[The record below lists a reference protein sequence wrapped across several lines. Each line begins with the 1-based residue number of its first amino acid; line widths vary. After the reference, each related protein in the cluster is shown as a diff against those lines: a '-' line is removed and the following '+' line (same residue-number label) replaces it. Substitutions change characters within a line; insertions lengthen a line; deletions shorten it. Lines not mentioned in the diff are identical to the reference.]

1 MRHPGTTVGAA
12 PGRLYSWELGWP
24 PGAGDM
30 ATGGSMEGTAAIVFV
45 HGLFS
50 SSETW
55 RDLGAELSAASGLAQ
70 DFDFLFF
77 DYATPRSSIN
87 PLRKIPNLDTV
98 ADSLRSFLDGQ
109 PNPHQRL
116 VFVTH
121 SQGGL
126 VVQRYL
132 SRMLAEGRG
141 WELARIRRVVMFAC
155 PNNGSELFL
164 LLRRSLLG
172 VIGSTQER
180 ELRPLQASVQEAQR
194 RVMTGIV
201 HARHVSNDRCPIPF
215 MSYAGESDNVV
226 SPSSAVGVFP
236 EAAVL
241 PGDHF
246 SVIKPGADGRLVR
259 ALRTNLD
266 KALREPF
273 PEESVS
279 GAPTHAQSGA
289 RGEEFLAEHKMFG
302 PVVVRTGCSVTPFF
316 IHGGPLEQLS
326 GIDIVASSENI
337 YLQMSQF
344 FKSSTSGSLRRAAA
358 VKGDGGEILKDVA
371 GDSLIA
377 WLRAHARYGL
387 PVREGTVAPTPSGAL
402 AERNIHRIYHA
413 AVVTPVD
420 GTGEYIV
427 NPHAITRATHNI
439 FELARKERRELGLPL
454 SSVCLPLFGSGRGD
468 ITLTRSFDLVWAALM
483 TELSDDGSWS
493 VHFAARRRR
502 SFDQLKE
509 RLLAEK
515 ARNEAE

>member
-1 MRHPGTTVGAA
+1 MG
-12 PGRLYSWELGWP
+12 
-24 PGAGDM
+24 
-30 ATGGSMEGTAAIVFV
+30 AAIVFV

-50 SSETW
+50 SSDTW
-55 RDLGAELSAASGLAQ
+55 RDLRAHLSGMPGVAQ
-70 DFDFLFF
+70 DFELLSF
-77 DYATPRSSIN
+77 DYATPRTSVN
-87 PLRKIPNLDTV
+87 PLRKMPSLDTV
-98 ADSLRSFLDGQ
+98 AESLRGYLDDL
-109 PNPHQRL
+109 PTSHERL

-126 VVQRYL
+126 VVQRFL

-164 LLRRSLLG
+164 LLRRSLMG
-172 VIGSTQER
+172 VVGINQER

-201 HARHVSNDRCPIPF
+201 NARYVSNDRCPIPL
-215 MSYAGESDNVV
+215 MLYAGESDKVV
-226 SPSSAVGVFP
+226 SPPSAVSVFP

-246 SVIKPGADGRLVR
+246 SVIKPGPDGRLLR
-259 ALRTNLD
+259 AMLGNLE
-266 KALREPF
+266 KALLEPF

-279 GAPTHAQSGA
+279 GAPTHARSVA
-289 RGEEFLAEHKMFG
+289 RGEEFLAEHQLFG
-302 PVVVRTGCSVTPFF
+302 PVVVRTGDSTTQFF

-326 GIDIVASSENI
+326 GIDIIVSSENI

-358 VKGDGGEILKDVA
+358 VKGAGGEILDDVA

-387 PVREGTVAPTPSGAL
+387 PVLEGTVAPTPSGAL
-402 AERNIHRIYHA
+402 IERNIHRIYHA

-420 GTGEYIV
+420 GTSDYTV
-427 NPHAITRATHNI
+427 NPRAITRATHNI
-439 FELARKERRELGLPL
+439 FGLARKERRELGLPL
-454 SSVCLPLFGSGRGD
+454 SSVCLPLLGSGRGD
-468 ITLTRSFDLVWAALM
+468 ITLARSFELVWDALM
-483 TELSDDGSWS
+483 TELADDSSWNI
-493 VHFAARRRR
+493 HFAARRKR
-502 SFDQLKE
+502 SFELLKE
-509 RLLAEK
+509 RLLAKK
-515 ARNEAE
+515 AEREAQPGNRGRHDAG

>member
-1 MRHPGTTVGAA
+1 
-12 PGRLYSWELGWP
+12 
-24 PGAGDM
+24 
-30 ATGGSMEGTAAIVFV
+30 MEDDKAAIVFV

-55 RDLGAELSAASGLAQ
+55 RDLNAQLSGMPEIARG
-70 DFDFLFF
+70 FDLLLF
-77 DYATPRSSIN
+77 DYATPRASFN
-87 PLRKIPNLDTV
+87 PLRKIPTLDTV
-98 ADSLRSFLDGQ
+98 AESLRSYLDSQ
-109 PNPHQRL
+109 PISHQRL

-155 PNNGSELFL
+155 PNNGSELL
-164 LLRRSLLG
+164 LLVRRSLRG
-172 VIGSTQER
+172 GIVNIQER

-194 RVMTGIV
+194 RVVTGIV
-201 HARHVSNDRCPIPF
+201 HAQYVSSDRCPIPF

-226 SPSSAVGVFP
+226 SHSSAVSVFP

-246 SVIKPGADGRLVR
+246 SIIKPGLDGRLVR
-259 ALRTNLD
+259 ALRNDLD
-266 KALREPF
+266 KALGEPF

-289 RGEEFLAEHKMFG
+289 RGEEFLAEHQMFG
-302 PVVVRTGCSVTPFF
+302 PVVVRTGDSTTPFF
-316 IHGGPLEQLS
+316 IHGGPLERLS
-326 GIDIVASSENI
+326 GIDIIVSSENI

-344 FKSSTSGSLRRAAA
+344 FKASTSGSLRRAAA
-358 VKGDGGEILKDVA
+358 VKGDGGEILEDVA

-387 PVREGTVAPTPSGAL
+387 PVLEGTVAPTPSGAL
-402 AERNIHRIYHA
+402 RERRVQRIYHA

-420 GTGEYIV
+420 GTGDYTV
-427 NPHAITRATHNI
+427 NPRAITRATHNI
-439 FELARKERRELGLPL
+439 FELARKERRDLKLPL
-454 SSVCLPLFGSGRGD
+454 SSICLPLLGSGRGD
-468 ITLTRSFDLVWAALM
+468 ITLSRSFELVWGALM
-483 TELSDDGSWS
+483 DELSDDGSWS
-493 VHFAARRRR
+493 IHFAARRSS
-502 SFDQLKE
+502 SFDLIKKL
-509 RLLAEK
+509 LLAKK
-515 ARNEAE
+515 AENEAG

>member
-1 MRHPGTTVGAA
+1 MDR
-12 PGRLYSWELGWP
+12 
-24 PGAGDM
+24 
-30 ATGGSMEGTAAIVFV
+30 AAIVFV

-55 RDLGAELSAASGLAQ
+55 RDLRAQLSGMPGIAQ
-70 DFDFLFF
+70 EFDLLFF
-77 DYATPRSSIN
+77 DYATPRSSIS

-98 ADSLRSFLDGQ
+98 AESLRSYLDGQ
-109 PNPHQRL
+109 PVSHQRL

-164 LLRRSLLG
+164 LLRRSLMG
-172 VIGSTQER
+172 VIGNNQER

-201 HARHVSNDRCPIPF
+201 HARYVSSDRCPIPF

-226 SPSSAVGVFP
+226 SHSSAVGVFP

-246 SVIKPGADGRLVR
+246 SVIKPGPDGRLVR
-259 ALRTNLD
+259 ALRGNLD
-266 KALREPF
+266 KALLEPF

-279 GAPTHAQSGA
+279 GAPTHAHSGA
-289 RGEEFLAEHKMFG
+289 RSEEFLAEHEMFG
-302 PVVVRTGCSVTPFF
+302 PVVVRTGDSTTPFF
-316 IHGGPLEQLS
+316 IHGGPLEQLR
-326 GIDIVASSENI
+326 GIDVIASSENI

-358 VKGDGGEILKDVA
+358 VKGAGGEILEDVA

-377 WLRAHARYGL
+377 WLRTNARYGL

-402 AERNIHRIYHA
+402 AERGVHRIYHA

-439 FELARKERRELGLPL
+439 FEVARRERRELGLHL
-454 SSVCLPLFGSGRGD
+454 SSICLPLFGSGRGD
-468 ITLTRSFDLVWAALM
+468 ITPDRSFDLVWGALM
-483 TELSDDGSWS
+483 SELSDDSDSSWS
-493 VHFAARRRR
+493 IHFAARRRR
-502 SFDQLKE
+502 SFDRLRE
-509 RLLAEK
+509 RLLAK
-515 ARNEAE
+515 QAEHDAEHGMA